1 MVRYLIASVL
11 AEEIVMK
18 SEKTQALSAKDLAE
32 FLGIGR
38 DKAYALM
45 RSKSFPSI
53 LLGKRYIVLKEALER
68 WLRDKEGKNHSL

>member
-1 MVRYLIASVL
+1 MIRYLIVSVL
-11 AEEIVMK
+11 TEEFEMK
-18 SEKTQALSAKDLAE
+18 TEKTRALSAKDLAE

-68 WLRDKEGKNHSL
+68 WLRDKEGKNHSF